1 MSVKQ
6 KLIKGVNKIIR
17 KGYWFN
23 NEFLPEC
30 NKFWYYNTFN
40 TDVMNVG
47 STNACFAFNYDGLNI
62 KGANFA
68 LRRNPQWADLAVLKC
83 YFSYLNPKKSTV
95 LIPLCPF
102 TALSALYENVEDFHY
117 SVLRPPVM
125 PTFYYQQ
132 QVRANNMRERT
143 FKYYTICGFLKDIK
157 HMCFSRES
165 KVLSEEQLL
174 SDANSVFDS
183 WMSEFSLRDFEAPLS
198 GLNKDSIKEAGRL
211 LNETIAFCKARNIA
225 PAIIIPPVYHTLADK
240 FTEKGNQIL
249 FDSILNQVVDKN
261 IPVLDYFRDKEF
273 CEDKRLFR
281 NSFLLNKT
289 GARLFTKRVLTDLNL
304 I

>member
-1 MSVKQ
+1 
-6 KLIKGVNKIIR
+6 
-17 KGYWFN
+17 
-23 NEFLPEC
+23 
-30 NKFWYYNTFN
+30 
-40 TDVMNVG
+40 
-47 STNACFAFNYDGLNI
+47 
-62 KGANFA
+62 
-68 LRRNPQWADLAVLKC
+68 
-83 YFSYLNPKKSTV
+83 
-95 LIPLCPF
+95 
-102 TALSALYENVEDFHY
+102 
-117 SVLRPPVM
+117 
-125 PTFYYQQ
+125 
-132 QVRANNMRERT
+132 MRERT